1 MIDYCNRLPFTVSLQ
16 NTRSQTRNDLNLF
29 FVSIEGFP
37 IFHMFP
43 CVWNIRHHPSLQP
56 FMFVNTWSHAV
67 WGHQASR
74 CLEDGVLGEGT
85 AMLGALVVWL
95 HHGDE
100 NGEPLWTRLQWSFPN
115 MNNLTSCLGALRKRS
130 MRIQVDQ
137 VDSFTQRLM
146 KPHVTSPWILW
157 KIGCPCSV
165 SMSISLPPVH
175 WLWSKMV
182 MSYSKP
188 CQEDTGSHGMHS
200 IPMKSPTQKAWFNTK
215 KHPTL
220 TCSGPHEKVCQ
231 KIWYLRIQLKERNHI
246 LNNIEI
252 WWHTHV
258 FCLYNY

>member
-1 MIDYCNRLPFTVSLQ
+1 MLAGWHLELAKWLTTVIVYRLPFTVSLQ

-146 KPHVTSPWILW
+146 KPLCHLRGFFGKLDVHVPFRCPSLSPLSTDSGQRWSWVIRNHVRKMQDLMACTPFLW
-157 KIGCPCSV
+157 NH
-165 SMSISLPPVH
+165 PP
-175 WLWSKMV
+175 K
-182 MSYSKP
+182 KP
-188 CQEDTGSHGMHS
+188 DL
-200 IPMKSPTQKAWFNTK
+200 IPKS
-215 KHPTL
+215 
-220 TCSGPHEKVCQ
+220 
-231 KIWYLRIQLKERNHI
+231 IQL
-246 LNNIEI
+246 
-252 WWHTHV
+252 
-258 FCLYNY
+258 